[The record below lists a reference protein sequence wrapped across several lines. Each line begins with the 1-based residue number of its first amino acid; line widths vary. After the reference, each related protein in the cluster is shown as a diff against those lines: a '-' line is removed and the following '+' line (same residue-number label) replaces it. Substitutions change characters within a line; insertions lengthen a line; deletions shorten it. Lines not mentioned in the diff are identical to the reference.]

1 MDSIIK
7 ICINFLYLSQIKVIY
22 KASAIPIT
30 EHTIIEPN
38 PKIKVL
44 LTTLILLLFEIYSL
58 KTSKEYAPSLW
69 KACINVLHIGKTIYP
84 INNQNN
90 ILYKIK
96 ESMFLI
102 VHL

>member
-1 MDSIIK
+1 MNKNMIDNGID
-7 ICINFLYLSQIKVIY
+7 FD
-22 KASAIPIT
+22 
-30 EHTIIEPN
+30 
-38 PKIKVL
+38 
-44 LTTLILLLFEIYSL
+44 FG

>member
-1 MDSIIK
+1 MEELYKCGADTFVRIGTCGGMQTEIK
-7 ICINFLYLSQIKVIY
+7 SGDIVI
-22 KASAIPIT
+22 ATGAIRM
-30 EHTIIEPN
+30 EG
-38 PKIKVL
+38 
-44 LTTLILLLFEIYSL
+44 
-58 KTSKEYAPSLW
+58 TSKEYAPSLW